1 MDNRSKVF
9 ALRVPLTPLSTHKVC
24 ANATNSLSM
33 MRVRSRAQ
41 PALTIAKHAALA
53 ISARSVSMVM

>member
-9 ALRVPLTPLSTHKVC
+9 ALRAPLTPPSTHKVC

-33 MRVRSRAQ
+33 IKVLSLAQ
-41 PALTIAKHAALA
+41 PALTVAKHVALA
-53 ISARSVSMVM
+53 ISARCVSMVM